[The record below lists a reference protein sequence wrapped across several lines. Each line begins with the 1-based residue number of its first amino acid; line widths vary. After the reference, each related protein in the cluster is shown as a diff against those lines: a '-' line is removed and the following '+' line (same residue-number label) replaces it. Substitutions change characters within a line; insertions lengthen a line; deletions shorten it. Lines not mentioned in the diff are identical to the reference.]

1 MYVVHLACLVFC
13 HHHPFLQVDPD
24 DTLGFSIFPFSR
36 LAVNQENHELLT
48 LPLYEIA
55 EEGQPPK
62 DVFDSYGKA
71 STVSIKISAARTAD

>member
-1 MYVVHLACLVFC
+1 
-13 HHHPFLQVDPD
+13 
-24 DTLGFSIFPFSR
+24 
-36 LAVNQENHELLT
+36 VNQENHELLT

-62 DVFDSYGKA
+62 EVFDSYGKA